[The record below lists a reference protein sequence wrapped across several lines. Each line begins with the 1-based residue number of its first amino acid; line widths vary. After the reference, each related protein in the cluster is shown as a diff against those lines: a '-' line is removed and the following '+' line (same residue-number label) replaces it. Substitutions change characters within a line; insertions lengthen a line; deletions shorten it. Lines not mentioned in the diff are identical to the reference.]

1 MKKTEMHGK
10 INKILHFEHL
20 RSIQNLLSLDEVK
33 VYTKILR
40 NGFLAPY
47 ILICTLFI
55 ECFFLIP
62 WSQ

>member
-33 VYTKILR
+33 VYGIK
-40 NGFLAPY
+40 
-47 ILICTLFI
+47 
-55 ECFFLIP
+55 
-62 WSQ
+62 